1 MKIPVK
7 SSEEIE
13 QLRKSAQLL
22 VKAFQAV
29 DETIQEGVTTKKIDQ
44 IVEKVIKKGGGSPAF
59 KNYNGYPASICASI
73 DCEVVHGIP
82 GNRKIE
88 AGQIVSID
96 IGVNLNGFFSDATK
110 SYTIGDIDE
119 EKQKLIET
127 TKTSLYRGIKK
138 CRAGN
143 RLSDISHAIQSYVES
158 KGFSVVRDLVGHG
171 IGKALHEPP
180 QIPNYGPPH
189 QGPKLES
196 GMVFAIE
203 PMVNVGNADIQIM
216 QDGWTVKTK
225 DRKPS
230 AHFEHTV
237 LITDGVPEILTQGIE
252 ESNWEI

>member
-7 SSEEIE
+7 SAEEID

-22 VKAFQAV
+22 VKAFKAV
-29 DETIQEGVTTKKIDQ
+29 DEIIREGISTKKIDQ
-44 IVEKVIKKGGGSPAF
+44 IVENVIRKGGGIPAF

-82 GNRKIE
+82 SSQKIE

-96 IGVNLNGFFSDATK
+96 IGVNLNGFFSDACK
-110 SYTIGDIDE
+110 SYAIGELDE

-138 CRAGN
+138 CRSGN
-143 RLSDISHAIQSYVES
+143 RLSDISHAVQSYVES

-203 PMVNVGNADIQIM
+203 PMVNTGDASIQIM
-216 QDGWTVKTK
+216 TDGWTVKTK

-237 LITDGVPEILTQGIE
+237 LITDGSPEILTAGR
-252 ESNWEI
+252 